1 MFEKIDNPFWFINDL
16 LSLND
21 DNYDSTFE
29 EHLKG
34 IYTTKVELKEENN
47 SNSCAFFLDIY
58 MYIEIENSILNY
70 VTL

>member
-1 MFEKIDNPFWFINDL
+1 MFEKIDNPFWFISDL

-47 SNSCAFFLDIY
+47 SNSCAFCLDIY
-58 MYIEIENSILNY
+58 IYIEN
-70 VTL
+70 